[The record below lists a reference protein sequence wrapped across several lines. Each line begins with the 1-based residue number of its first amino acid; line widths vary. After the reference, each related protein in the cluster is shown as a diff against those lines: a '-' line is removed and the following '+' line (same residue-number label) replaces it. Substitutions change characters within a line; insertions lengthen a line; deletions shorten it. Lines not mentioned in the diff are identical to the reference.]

1 MPSGLDDLPQSG
13 FTMSK
18 TRLFNIR
25 ITEEKHA
32 KFKKYAEDNNVT
44 MANLLSSYIDSLL
57 AGEAPRGV
65 EGGQEKK
72 ERQEWK
78 DPLAGIRDQYVP
90 GEDF

>member
-1 MPSGLDDLPQSG
+1 MA
-13 FTMSK
+13 K

-32 KFKKYAEDNNVT
+32 AFKKYAEKNNVT

-57 AGEAPRGV
+57 SGETPAIGVNAGT
-65 EGGQEKK
+65 EKK
-72 ERQEWK
+72 ERAQWN
-78 DPLAGIRDQYVP
+78 DPLDAIRGQYTP

>member
-1 MPSGLDDLPQSG
+1 MA
-13 FTMSK
+13 K

-32 KFKKYAEDNNVT
+32 SFKKYAEKNNVT

-57 AGEAPRGV
+57 AGESPVGV
-65 EGGQEKK
+65 KGGQEKR
-72 ERQEWK
+72 ERAEWI
-78 DPLAGIRDQYVP
+78 DPLDGIRDQYIA

>member
-1 MPSGLDDLPQSG
+1 MA
-13 FTMSK
+13 K

-32 KFKKYAEDNNVT
+32 AFKKYAEKNNVT

-57 AGEAPRGV
+57 AGESPVGV
-65 EGGQEKK
+65 KSGQEKV
-72 ERQEWK
+72 ERAEWK

>member
-1 MPSGLDDLPQSG
+1 MA
-13 FTMSK
+13 K

-32 KFKKYAEDNNVT
+32 KFKKYAEENNVT

-57 AGEAPRGV
+57 SGDSPVGV
-65 EGGQEKK
+65 KGGQDKVQ
-72 ERQEWK
+72 RAEWK
-78 DPLAGIRDQYVP
+78 DPLDGIRDQYIA

>member
-1 MPSGLDDLPQSG
+1 
-13 FTMSK
+13 MSK

-32 KFKKYAEDNNVT
+32 AFKKYAEKNNVT

-57 AGEAPRGV
+57 AGDDPVGV
-65 EGGQEKK
+65 RGGQEKTAK
-72 ERQEWK
+72 QKWV
-78 DPLAGIRDQYVP
+78 DPLDGIRDQYIP

>member
-1 MPSGLDDLPQSG
+1 
-13 FTMSK
+13 MSK

-32 KFKKYAEDNNVT
+32 AFKKYAQENNVT

-57 AGEAPRGV
+57 AGEKPVGV
-65 EGGQEKK
+65 KGNQEKT
-72 ERQEWK
+72 ERQEWV
-78 DPLAGIRDQYVP
+78 DPLDAIRGQYQA

>member
-1 MPSGLDDLPQSG
+1 MA
-13 FTMSK
+13 K

-44 MANLLSSYIDSLL
+44 MANLLSSYIDALL
-57 AGEAPRGV
+57 AEELDPVGV
-65 EGGQEKK
+65 KGSQEKK
-72 ERQEWK
+72 ERQEWV
-78 DPLAGIRDQYVP
+78 DPLDAIRGQYQA

>member
-1 MPSGLDDLPQSG
+1 
-13 FTMSK
+13 MSK

-32 KFKKYAEDNNVT
+32 AFKKYAEENNVT

-57 AGEAPRGV
+57 AGDAPVGV
-65 EGGQEKK
+65 KINQEKTQ
-72 ERQEWK
+72 RAEWV
-78 DPLAGIRDQYVP
+78 DPLASIRGQYVQ

>member
-1 MPSGLDDLPQSG
+1 
-13 FTMSK
+13 MSK

-25 ITEEKHA
+25 LTEEKHA
-32 KFKKYAEDNNVT
+32 AFKKYAEKQNVT

-57 AGEAPRGV
+57 SGDEPVGV
-65 EGGQEKK
+65 NSGQEKK
-72 ERQEWK
+72 QRQEWV

>member
-1 MPSGLDDLPQSG
+1 MA
-13 FTMSK
+13 K

-32 KFKKYAEDNNVT
+32 AFKKYAEKNNVT

-57 AGEAPRGV
+57 AGESPVGV
-65 EGGQEKK
+65 KGGQEKVQ
-72 ERQEWK
+72 RAEWT
-78 DPLAGIRDQYVP
+78 DPLASIRDQYVP

>member
-1 MPSGLDDLPQSG
+1 VA
-13 FTMSK
+13 K

-32 KFKKYAEDNNVT
+32 KFKKYAEENNVT

-57 AGEAPRGV
+57 AGESPVGV
-65 EGGQEKK
+65 KGGQEKTEK
-72 ERQEWK
+72 QEWV
-78 DPLAGIRDQYVP
+78 DPLDAIRGQYTA

>member
-1 MPSGLDDLPQSG
+1 M
-13 FTMSK
+13 
-18 TRLFNIR
+18 R

-32 KFKKYAEDNNVT
+32 AFKKYAEQNNVT

-65 EGGQEKK
+65 KGGQEKT
-72 ERQEWK
+72 ERQEWT
-78 DPLAGIRDQYVP
+78 DPLDAIRGQYVP